1 MSQPKPQARKP
12 ARLLR
17 WSSAGRG
24 STRSNSQPS
33 TQIAQQSSASNA
45 GSHLIVS
52 RILVGQR
59 PTSFRLSS
67 GASAAALKSQAAPP
81 TFSHRGFFH

>member
-17 WSSAGRG
+17 WLSAGRG
-24 STRSNSQPS
+24 STGSNSQLS

-45 GSHLIVS
+45 GSRLLVS
-52 RILVGQR
+52 RILLGQR
-59 PTSFRLSS
+59 PASLRLPS
-67 GASAAALKSQAAPP
+67 GASAAALKSP
-81 TFSHRGFFH
+81 

>member
-1 MSQPKPQARKP
+1 MSQPKPQARKS

-24 STRSNSQPS
+24 STRSNSQPA

-45 GSHLIVS
+45 GSRLRVS
-52 RILVGQR
+52 RSLVGQR
-59 PTSFRLSS
+59 AASLRLPS
-67 GASAAALKSQAAPP
+67 GASAAELKSP
-81 TFSHRGFFH
+81 

>member
-17 WSSAGRG
+17 WLSAGRG
-24 STRSNSQPS
+24 STRSNSQPA

-52 RILVGQR
+52 RILVAQR

-67 GASAAALKSQAAPP
+67 GASAAALKSP
-81 TFSHRGFFH
+81 